1 MNSDTNQIKDRNP
14 MHDMGAGQIA
24 TQLNHD
30 TKGDTLIGADSLLAE
45 LNQVE
50 SMKKSESGL
59 FTGERDNPVRQVQA
73 AFNGFVNKK
82 YRSIY
87 SKIKPGWIEIELFMA
102 RLNHTKYT
110 NSYNYTQYNH
120 IIWPLAKVI
129 NVAPSSEFA
138 LGDLVIMP
146 SEIKEYG
153 INPLWQDWY
162 NKRNDSVN
170 MDKSEAEYLASI
182 EPPKFGGEM
191 IDEYTRKYGVPTN
204 IFDTSGI
211 FATRFLIYESVIRGV
226 YNLAELELDFENA
239 IAAVDEEIKNEN

>member
-1 MNSDTNQIKDRNP
+1 MNNDIKDRNP
-14 MHDMGAGQIA
+14 MHEMGAGQIA

-30 TKGDTLIGADSLLAE
+30 NKEGALIGADSLLAE

-73 AFNGFVNKK
+73 AFNDFVNKK

-87 SKIKPGWIEIELFMA
+87 AKIRPGWIEIELFMA

-129 NVAPSSEFA
+129 NVSEISEFT

-146 SEIKEYG
+146 AEIKEYG
-153 INPLWQDWY
+153 INPVWQQWY
-162 NKRNDSVN
+162 DKRNDSVN
-170 MDKSEAEYLASI
+170 MDKTEAEYMASI
-182 EPPKFGGEM
+182 EPPKFGGDM

-226 YNLAELELDFENA
+226 YNIAELESDFANA

>member
-1 MNSDTNQIKDRNP
+1 MNNDIKDRNP
-14 MHDMGAGQIA
+14 MHDIGAGQIA

-30 TKGDTLIGADSLLAE
+30 NKEGTLIGADSLLAE

-73 AFNGFVNKK
+73 AFNGFVDKK

-87 SKIKPGWIEIELFMA
+87 SKIRPGWIEIELFMA

-129 NVAPSSEFA
+129 NVSEVSEFT

-146 SEIKEYG
+146 AEIKEYG
-153 INPLWQDWY
+153 INPMWQEWY

-191 IDEYTRKYGVPTN
+191 LDEYTRKYGVPAN

-226 YNLAELELDFENA
+226 YSLSELESDFAKA
-239 IAAVDEEIKNEN
+239 IAEVDEAIKNEN

>member
-1 MNSDTNQIKDRNP
+1 MNNDTRDRNP

-30 TKGDTLIGADSLLAE
+30 NKEGTLIGADTLLAE

-59 FTGERDNPVRQVQA
+59 FTGERDNPVRQVEA
-73 AFNGFVNKK
+73 AFNAFVNKK

-87 SKIKPGWIEIELFMA
+87 SRIRPGWIEIELFMA

-110 NSYNYTQYNH
+110 NSFNYTQYNH

-129 NVAPSSEFA
+129 NVSAGSEFQVD
-138 LGDLVIMP
+138 DLVIMP
-146 SEIKEYG
+146 AEIKEYG
-153 INPLWQDWY
+153 INPLWQEW
-162 NKRNDSVN
+162 NKNRNDSVN
-170 MDKSEAEYLASI
+170 MEKTEAEYLASV

-226 YNLAELELDFENA
+226 YNLTELESDFAHA